1 MAKKRATTKTDDTN
15 VEAVEVQEEAAVEAE
30 PENPAEATHSP
41 LTTEQ
46 MSMSVTRS
54 EQFSELTGFLG
65 IFDTANLG
73 KVIEFLKK
81 FDIGEMSAL
90 LQEVRTLIAITEP
103 LDHSLGIQL
112 RVESS
117 IRLFA
122 IYTRISNNPTD
133 DELSAALNRMLNTGV
148 LPVVCDLVS
157 LLLNY
162 LKDDDDADEAAINN
176 VITSSIQTSL
186 DEGGI
191 GWTTIIPIIKAIV
204 ALIRLFTK

>member
-1 MAKKRATTKTDDTN
+1 MAKKSETTKPEGTE

-46 MSMSVTRS
+46 VSISVTRS
-54 EQFSELTGFLG
+54 DQFSELAGFLG
-65 IFDTANLG
+65 VFDTANLG

-90 LQEVRTLIAITEP
+90 LQEVRTMIAITEP

-117 IRLFA
+117 IRLFS

-133 DELSAALNRMLNTGV
+133 DELSAGLDKMLNTGV

-162 LKDDDDADEAAINN
+162 LKDNDDADEAAINS
-176 VITSSIQTSL
+176 VLTSSMQKSL
-186 DEGGI
+186 DDGGI
-191 GWTTIIPIIKAIV
+191 VWSTIIPVIKAIV